1 MRRRLARLPSRKAS
15 TRPAER
21 VVISGVWW
29 GMRRLLARRERPDR
43 NGDSRRCGERFEG
56 VHGAWPVANAAAAAC
71 ARLPVG

>member
-21 VVISGVWW
+21 VAISGVWW
-29 GMRRLLARRERPDR
+29 GMRRLLARREHPGRSGVRIAAED
-43 NGDSRRCGERFEG
+43 GSKG

-71 ARLPVG
+71 VRLPVG